1 MSNKFD
7 FSNKV
12 IVITGAASGIGLETA
27 KLLASAGARLSLAD
41 FQEAGL
47 KQITSELSSQ
57 YGEDKITSALVD
69 VRDRT
74 SVESW
79 IASTVKTFGAPIDGV
94 ANLAGV
100 IGKEINVAPIWEI
113 SDEDWDFVLGVNL
126 KGVLNCLRAEI
137 PHMRDG
143 GSIVNAAS
151 VAGLMGFK
159 KNAAYVAS
167 KHGVVGLT
175 RSAAK
180 DLGSRNIRVNAIC
193 PYVAAK
199 TDYQAHLILTRHRGP
214 IDTPMLRKSNETG
227 SGHSFEFDY
236 LALNRPG
243 RPDELPPLIAFL
255 LSDGSSYMT
264 GTMQSIDGGWHC

>member
-1 MSNKFD
+1 MSNNFD

-47 KQITSELSSQ
+47 KQIVSELSSQ

-69 VRDRT
+69 VRDRA

-79 IASTVKTFGAPIDGV
+79 IAATVKTFGVPIDGV

-100 IGKEINVAPIWEI
+100 IGKEINVAPVWEI
-113 SDEDWDFVLGVNL
+113 SDEDWEFVVGVNL

-193 PYVAAK
+193 P
-199 TDYQAHLILTRHRGP
+199 GP
-214 IDTPMLRKSNETG
+214 IDTPMLRKSGETG
-227 SGHSFEFDY
+227 EGHSFGFDY

-243 RPDELPPLIAFL
+243 QPNELPPLIAFL

>member
-1 MSNKFD
+1 MSNNFD

-41 FQEAGL
+41 FQEAAL
-47 KQITSELSSQ
+47 KQIVSELSEQ
-57 YGEDKITSALVD
+57 YGKDKIISALVD
-69 VRDRT
+69 VRNRT
-74 SVESW
+74 SVETW
-79 IASTVKTFGAPIDGV
+79 IEATVRTFGAPIDGV

-113 SDEDWDFVLGVNL
+113 SDEDWEFVLGVNL
-126 KGVLNCLRAEI
+126 KGVLNCLRAEV

-193 PYVAAK
+193 P
-199 TDYQAHLILTRHRGP
+199 GP
-214 IDTPMLRKSNETG
+214 IDTPMLRKSSATG
-227 SGHSFEFDY
+227 TGHSFGFDH

-255 LSDGSSYMT
+255 LSDGSSYIT
-264 GTMQSIDGGWHC
+264 GTTQSIDGGWHC

>member
-1 MSNKFD
+1 MSYKFD
-7 FSNKV
+7 FSSKV
-12 IVITGAASGIGLETA
+12 IVITGAASGIGRETA

-41 FQEAGL
+41 FQEAAL
-47 KQITSELSSQ
+47 KEVVAEISSQ
-57 YGEDKITSALVD
+57 YGEDKVTYALVD
-69 VRDRT
+69 VRDRA

-79 IASTVKTFGAPIDGV
+79 IAATVKTFGAPIDGV

-100 IGKEINVAPIWEI
+100 IGKEINVSPIWEL
-113 SDEDWDFVLGVNL
+113 SDDDWEFVVGVNL
-126 KGVLNCLRAEI
+126 KGVFNCLRAEI

-151 VAGLMGFK
+151 IAGLMGFR

-167 KHGVVGLT
+167 KHGVAGLT

-193 PYVAAK
+193 P
-199 TDYQAHLILTRHRGP
+199 GP
-214 IDTPMLRKSNETG
+214 IDTPMLRKSGGTG
-227 SGHSFEFDY
+227 EGHGFGYDY
-236 LALNRPG
+236 IALNRPG

-264 GTMQSIDGGWHC
+264 GTMQSIDGGWFC